1 MKLLLDNIIFSL
13 QKMGGISV
21 VWENIIMALH
31 KSDIPYECWEY
42 SGAKNNI
49 VRKEI
54 KSFNHLFKQSRA
66 LLIERYINPIVR
78 IKERFIFHSSYY
90 RICLNHNAINITT
103 VHDFTYEKFCKGL
116 SAYVHKIQKNYA
128 IRHSDIIVCISNNTK
143 KDLLEYLP
151 DIDPR
156 KIRVI
161 YNGVSND
168 YHPVKTSRWNH
179 LGDYV
184 VFVGSR
190 QPYKQFDFTV
200 RALKDTT
207 FKLVIV
213 GGELNEKERV
223 LIHETLGE
231 ERYYYTGFLAN
242 AELNELYNQAFCLSY
257 PSVYEGFGIPVLEAQ
272 RAGCPVI
279 AYNASSI
286 PEIIGD
292 RTLLMNNLSIDE
304 FHSKLQLLKN
314 NVVRNT
320 VIEAGLR
327 NSHQYSWEKMGHEY
341 IELYKELMTKYS

>member
-231 ERYYYTGFLAN
+231 ERYY
-242 AELNELYNQAFCLSY
+242 
-257 PSVYEGFGIPVLEAQ
+257 
-272 RAGCPVI
+272 R
-279 AYNASSI
+279 
-286 PEIIGD
+286 
-292 RTLLMNNLSIDE
+292 
-304 FHSKLQLLKN
+304 
-314 NVVRNT
+314 
-320 VIEAGLR
+320 
-327 NSHQYSWEKMGHEY
+327 
-341 IELYKELMTKYS
+341 